1 MISLVPKETYQRIAD
16 ISLNYLINDKG
27 IKGLIFDFD
36 GTLWFHRE
44 LSSETLDFIKIAKK
58 QGLKISIVSNNIY
71 LNNSAIED
79 LNISIIKKFAFKPL
93 RKPFL
98 DMAKRM
104 KLNPDKIAVIGNNR
118 ISDIWGANRAGM
130 YSIYIQ
136 DLNGFFFKKST
147 RNKLKEI
154 GIKNVN

>member
-58 QGLKISIVSNNIY
+58 LGLKISIVSNNIY
-71 LNNSAIED
+71 LNNNAIED
-79 LNISIIKKFAFKPL
+79 LNISIIKK
-93 RKPFL
+93 
-98 DMAKRM
+98 
-104 KLNPDKIAVIGNNR
+104 N
-118 ISDIWGANRAGM
+118 
-130 YSIYIQ
+130 
-136 DLNGFFFKKST
+136 
-147 RNKLKEI
+147 
-154 GIKNVN
+154 